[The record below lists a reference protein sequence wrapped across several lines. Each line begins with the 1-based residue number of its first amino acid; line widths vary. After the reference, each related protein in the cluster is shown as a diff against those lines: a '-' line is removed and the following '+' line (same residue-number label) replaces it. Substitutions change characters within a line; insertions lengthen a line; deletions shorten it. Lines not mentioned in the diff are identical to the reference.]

1 MSNEEEWNKK
11 ETKEEENSD
20 EEPDKVTW
28 ELHDL
33 REQLKFEL
41 EDLYDDLKYVI
52 EDFKEEAEDIKDEL
66 KGELEEL
73 MEEREDYLEQ
83 VKDIMNELDQYGEN
97 AKDRIENAKSKYERL
112 KEKVDKHESKFNEK
126 LRKRVEKAK
135 SKAAKRINISVDPEM
150 SEEWKDWAENLGA
163 SVSELVRKSMQ
174 FVKDNIGDLKNLE
187 KLGELVEESGIEG
200 LGDKIEQAVKTSG
213 IEDIGKIFEEK
224 GKKIHSPK
232 VDVKLYKSSKSEKER
247 IKKRIQGLIKLQG
260 SIPVD
265 KLSQALEISEDEAEN
280 MIYELA
286 AEGIEGKLEER
297 VFKYTSNEDQVI
309 AKLFQLID
317 KL

>member
-1 MSNEEEWNKK
+1 MNEEWNND
-11 ETKEEENSD
+11 KEEREPNH
-20 EEPDKVTW
+20 EEPDKITW

-52 EDFKEEAEDIKDEL
+52 EDFKEEAEDIKDDLRDDIED
-66 KGELEEL
+66 L

-83 VKDIMNELDQYGEN
+83 VRAIMNDLEQYGEN
-97 AKDRIENAKSKYERL
+97 AKDRVENAKERYQKL

-150 SEEWKDWAENLGA
+150 SDEWKDWAENLGA
-163 SVSELVRKSMQ
+163 SVSELVRKSMK
-174 FVKDNIGDLKNLE
+174 FVKNNIGDLKKLE
-187 KLGELVEESGIEG
+187 EIGKLVEESGIEG
-200 LGDKIEQAVKTSG
+200 LGEKLEKAFKTSG
-213 IEDIGKIFEEK
+213 IENTGDLFAERTKIRPEF
-224 GKKIHSPK
+224 I
-232 VDVKLYKSSKSEKER
+232 KSSESEKER
-247 IKKRIQGLIKLQG
+247 IKKRIKGLIKLQG
-260 SIPVD
+260 SIPID
-265 KLSQALEISEDEAEN
+265 KLSQALEISEEEAEN

-286 AEGIEGKLEER
+286 AEGVEGKLEEG
-297 VFKYTSNEDQVI
+297 VFKYTTDEEQVI
-309 AKLFQLID
+309 MKLFQLID

>member
-1 MSNEEEWNKK
+1 MNEEWNND
-11 ETKEEENSD
+11 KEEKESNH
-20 EEPDKVTW
+20 EEPDKITW

-52 EDFKEEAEDIKDEL
+52 EDFKEEAEDIKDDLRDDIED
-66 KGELEEL
+66 L

-83 VKDIMNELDQYGEN
+83 VRAIMNDLEQYGEN
-97 AKDRIENAKSKYERL
+97 AKDRVENAKERYQKL

-150 SEEWKDWAENLGA
+150 SDEWKDWAENLGA
-163 SVSELVRKSMQ
+163 SVSELVRKSMK
-174 FVKDNIGDLKNLE
+174 FVKNNIGDLKKLE
-187 KLGELVEESGIEG
+187 EIGKLVEESGIEG
-200 LGDKIEQAVKTSG
+200 LGEKLEKAFKTSG
-213 IEDIGKIFEEK
+213 IENTGDLFAERTKIRPEF
-224 GKKIHSPK
+224 I
-232 VDVKLYKSSKSEKER
+232 KSSESEKER
-247 IKKRIQGLIKLQG
+247 IKKRIKGLIKLQG
-260 SIPVD
+260 SIPID
-265 KLSQALEISEDEAEN
+265 KLSQALEISEEEAEN

-286 AEGIEGKLEER
+286 AEGVEGKLEEG
-297 VFKYTSNEDQVI
+297 VFKYTTDEEQVI
-309 AKLFQLID
+309 MKLFQLID

>member
-1 MSNEEEWNKK
+1 MNEEWNND
-11 ETKEEENSD
+11 KEEKEMNH
-20 EEPDKVTW
+20 EGNDKITW

-52 EDFKEEAEDIKDEL
+52 EDFKEEAEDIKEDL
-66 KGELEEL
+66 RDDIEEL

-83 VKDIMNELDQYGEN
+83 VRVIMNDLEQYGEN
-97 AKDRIENAKSKYERL
+97 AKDRVENAKERYQKL

-150 SEEWKDWAENLGA
+150 SDEWKDWAEDLGA
-163 SVSELVRKSMQ
+163 SVSELVRKSMKL
-174 FVKDNIGDLKNLE
+174 VKNNIGDLKKLE
-187 KLGELVEESGIEG
+187 EIGKFVEESGIEG
-200 LGDKIEQAVKTSG
+200 LGEKLEKAIKTSG
-213 IEDIGKIFEEK
+213 IESAGDIFAEGTKIRP
-224 GKKIHSPK
+224 SK
-232 VDVKLYKSSKSEKER
+232 VYAEFKKSSDSEKER
-247 IKKRIQGLIKLQG
+247 IKKRIKGLIKLQG
-260 SIPVD
+260 SIPID
-265 KLSQALEISEDEAEN
+265 KLSQALEISEEEAEN

-286 AEGIEGKLEER
+286 AEGVEGKLEEG
-297 VFKYTSNEDQVI
+297 VFKYTTDEEQVI
-309 AKLFQLID
+309 MKLFQLID